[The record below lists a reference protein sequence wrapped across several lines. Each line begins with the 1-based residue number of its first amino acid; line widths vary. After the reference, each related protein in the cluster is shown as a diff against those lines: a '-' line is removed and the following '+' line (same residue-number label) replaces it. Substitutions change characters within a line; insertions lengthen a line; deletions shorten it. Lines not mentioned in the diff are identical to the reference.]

1 MDKNFI
7 YGIGAVKCD
16 DKVVGYIEKDS
27 FEFGGTAPEVTEIN
41 AEQVPGAPV
50 LVIPQANGKIAPT
63 FNMIQLDFGTL
74 KQFLGGT
81 LVGSEGS
88 YTGWN
93 APRSA
98 IVIEGKWAI
107 ETVSGQSILIPKAM
121 MTANLDGKLALTETA
136 KIAVTLNVE
145 QPDSGA
151 PYGVFETGKEP
162 STWSSDGTLPLE

>member
-16 DKVVGYIEKDS
+16 DKLVGYIEKDS

-63 FNMIQLDFGTL
+63 FNMIQLDFETL
-74 KQFLGGT
+74 QMFLGGKLT
-81 LVGSEGS
+81 GTSGS
-88 YTGWN
+88 YTGWS

-107 ETVSGQSILIPKAM
+107 ETVSGQSILMPKAM
-121 MTANLDGKLALTETA
+121 LTANLDGKLALTETA

-151 PYGVFETGKEP
+151 PYGVFATGSEP